1 MIVRLPGRGPA
12 VGPGTWSLPG
22 NGPGTDRKEPPVTTA
37 LRTAVAPVA
46 DIADLAADESLPF
59 EFALADAL
67 ALAVDIR
74 AAAAAASRVHEL
86 QPRG

>member
-1 MIVRLPGRGPA
+1 VIVRLAARSPA
-12 VGPGTWSLPG
+12 AAPGTWSSPG
-22 NGPGTDRKEPPVTTA
+22 NGPATDRKEHPVTTA
-37 LRTAVAPVA
+37 LRATAAPAVP
-46 DIADLAADESLPF
+46 ADLPADESLPF
-59 EFALADAL
+59 ELALVDAL